1 MKLHKSFLIAA
12 SLFASVLLS
21 GCQPNAPDS
30 SNKVEL
36 SIKNGSLNI
45 DPATIKFIDL
55 TFPTEMNRNYG
66 GYIYYLGSDYDVLD
80 ARWANGYTYRFT
92 VELLYDTSYK
102 FVINDTNF
110 LDSQNNTNHS
120 YNRNES
126 FWRDTKGNVID
137 TLSIEFS
144 TIKSPRTGNKTYTI
158 NIPYNYPVNLADN
171 NQYNKGTQQLLINI
185 NSLLDHDKVKAGDTV
200 RIPYTIKSKQELN
213 NICVNLVDDTGWLDL
228 TQSEKNIVL
237 IDHLAANTEKQGIME
252 FQIKK
257 DMLRKC
263 SLQIWTTY
271 TDNPKLVSFDFLVNQ

>member
-21 GCQPNAPDS
+21 GCQPNAPDA

-45 DPATIKFIDL
+45 DPATTKFIDL
-55 TFPTEMNRNYG
+55 TFPTEMDKNYA
-66 GYIYYLGSDYDVLD
+66 GYIHYFGSDYDVLD
-80 ARWANGYTYRFT
+80 ARWANSYTYRFT

-102 FVINDTNF
+102 FVINDITF

-144 TIKSPRTGNKTYTI
+144 TISSPRTGNKTYTI
-158 NIPYNYPVNLADN
+158 NIPYKYKANLVDN
-171 NQYNKGTQQLLINI
+171 NNYNPNTQQLLINI
-185 NSLLDHDKVKAGDTV
+185 NSLLNHDKVRAGDTV
-200 RIPYTIKSKQELN
+200 IIPYKIKSEKELN
-213 NICVNLVDDTGWLDL
+213 NICVNLVDDTGWFDL
-228 TQSEKNIVL
+228 TQSEKPIVL
-237 IDHLAANTEKQGIME
+237 IDHLDANTEKSGTME

-257 DMLRKC
+257 NMSRKC

-271 TDNPKLVSFDFLVNQ
+271 TDNPNLVSFDFLVD

>member
-1 MKLHKSFLIAA
+1 MKSHKSFLIAA
-12 SLFASVLLS
+12 TLIAAVSLS
-21 GCQPNAPDS
+21 GCKQDPADS

-45 DPATIKFIDL
+45 DPATTKYIDL

-66 GYIYYLGSDYDVLD
+66 GYIYYDGSDYDVLD

-92 VELLYDTSYK
+92 VELLYGTSYK

-137 TLSIEFS
+137 TISIEFS
-144 TIKSPRTGNKTYTI
+144 TISSPRTGNKTYTI
-158 NIPYNYPVNLADN
+158 NIPYKYKANLVDN
-171 NQYNKGTQQLLINI
+171 NNYNPNTQQLLINI
-185 NSLLDHDKVKAGDTV
+185 NSLLDHDKVRAGDTV
-200 RIPYTIKSKQELN
+200 KIPYKIKSEKELN
-213 NICVNLVDDTGWLDL
+213 NIFVNLVDDTGWFDL
-228 TQSEKNIVL
+228 TQSENDIVL
-237 IDHLAANTEKQGIME
+237 IDHLDANTEKSGTME

-257 DMLRKC
+257 NMSRKC

-271 TDNPKLVSFDFLVNQ
+271 TANPNLVSFDFLVD